1 MENPLDRFSW
11 VRKKVG
17 LNSKAFAES
26 IGLSASGLHN
36 MYTRKSRVTEVLAYS
51 IELVHGVRS
60 KWLLTGEG
68 LKITEHNKQGKM
80 ENESMENES
89 FERLIIAVERCT
101 KEMQIFNRIFNTELK
116 EAEMR
121 VTETINRKAQE
132 FMDAETDPKLF
143 TLGLNEQLRRKNL
156 VN

>member
-1 MENPLDRFSW
+1 MENPLDRLSW

-36 MYTRKSRVTEVLAYS
+36 MYTRKSRVNEVLAYS

-89 FERLIIAVERCT
+89 FERLIIAVES
-101 KEMQIFNRIFNTELK
+101 
-116 EAEMR
+116 
-121 VTETINRKAQE
+121 
-132 FMDAETDPKLF
+132 
-143 TLGLNEQLRRKNL
+143 
-156 VN
+156 